1 MRSSVEITQ
10 NTRRWQTGLGVTG
23 NQQGKM
29 LRSQILE
36 HLQTRQSSENL
47 QIDCIPVPRS
57 RCRCWKGSNASSQ
70 QPTSKEIW
78 NLLECKFCTFLKA
91 TLGISTDIEH
101 WTKVFQASM
110 RPIKSARIL
119 NSCQISC
126 SLSIILLQSGH
137 QLRAGNA
144 KQLALEDTVWSRHKQ
159 MIFACS
165 VLHLRAYKKC
175 KHFVA
180 LCCPPCRKPLTPT
193 QTPIETS
200 RNWTNG
206 QTAEAK
212 EKWEKWVAMS
222 ADKMTPSAETWA
234 HA

>member
-57 RCRCWKGSNASSQ
+57 RCRCRKGSNASSQ

-101 WTKVFQASM
+101 WTKVFQPSM
-110 RPIKSARIL
+110 RPFKSARIL

-126 SLSIILLQSGH
+126 SLSIISLRSGR

-144 KQLALEDTVWSRHKQ
+144 KQLALEDTVW
-159 MIFACS
+159 F
-165 VLHLRAYKKC
+165 LRADRGTSKWFSHVQCFIWELIKNASTLS
-175 KHFVA
+175 HFVA
-180 LCCPPCRKPLTPT
+180 H
-193 QTPIETS
+193 
-200 RNWTNG
+200 
-206 QTAEAK
+206 
-212 EKWEKWVAMS
+212 
-222 ADKMTPSAETWA
+222 
-234 HA
+234 HAGNP

>member
-57 RCRCWKGSNASSQ
+57 RCRCRKGSNASSQ

-91 TLGISTDIEH
+91 TFGISTDIEH
-101 WTKVFQASM
+101 WTKVFQPSM
-110 RPIKSARIL
+110 RPFKSARIL

-126 SLSIILLQSGH
+126 SLSIISLQSGR

-144 KQLALEDTVWSRHKQ
+144 KQLALEDTVW
-159 MIFACS
+159 FW
-165 VLHLRAYKKC
+165 RASKWFSHVQCFIWELIKN
-175 KHFVA
+175 A
-180 LCCPPCRKPLTPT
+180 STLLPTLPETPNPKPDPN
-193 QTPIETS
+193 
-200 RNWTNG
+200 RNSTKLDKWTNG
-206 QTAEAK
+206 RSERK
-212 EKWEKWVAMS
+212 MGEMS
-222 ADKMTPSAETWA
+222 GHVGRQDDT
-234 HA
+234 